1 MANLIRSA
9 CLRARLLAS
18 AACALVLLPALS
30 LGADVKTAV
39 AKDVDFSRYKTYL
52 FLPSKLL
59 TKQGVVDGDDRL
71 SPLIAKSVKEQ
82 LTKKGF
88 TEVKENAD
96 FEVVTWALSESIPQL
111 EAVLF
116 APYGYVDWGTAP
128 ISTIGRYNRQGTLA
142 VNLVDVKTNKSIWAG
157 MVTRALN
164 KPSKVGSDI
173 DKGASDLFKKF
184 PK

>member
-1 MANLIRSA
+1 MAGLKLA
-9 CLRARLLAS
+9 RA
-18 AACALVLLPALS
+18 ALFLLPFPCW
-30 LGADVKTAV
+30 GAEVKTAV
-39 AKDVDFSRYKTYL
+39 AKDVDLSRYKTYL

-59 TKQGVVDGDDRL
+59 TKQGVVDGDDRI

-88 TEVKENAD
+88 KEVKESPD

-116 APYGYVDWGTAP
+116 APYGYIDWGTAP
-128 ISTIGRYNRQGTLA
+128 ISTVGRYNRHGTLA

-164 KPSKVGSDI
+164 KPSRVGSDI